1 LSPRNLVDEIP
12 DLRTIIEDWQSEQL
26 NRRLA
31 KTTLAAKR
39 DDTALEDILR
49 KPMELPAGLQRIERK
64 IEGVSAGNLL
74 GVKVERLPK
83 RVFDTKT
90 AR

>member
-1 LSPRNLVDEIP
+1 VDEVP

-31 KTTLAAKR
+31 KTSLVKNP
-39 DDTALEDILR
+39 DDTAIEDILQ
-49 KPMELPAGLQRIERK
+49 KPMLSPPGLQHVERN

-83 RVFDTKT
+83 RIFDTKT